1 MPHRNNCAHERR
13 NVIGKKLRSLRAAKG
28 LSTQKLSE
36 VLMELTG
43 VYIDTSS
50 LSRLEKGKRV
60 VSDYELVALA
70 QVFGISILDLYDEPV
85 KNLCSHCRKPFPE
98 TAIISS
104 VSGDV
109 LCASCAAKE
118 IINIAISHN
127 SLTKDEAEEM
137 IKTLTDFLDSDTP

>member
-70 QVFGISILDLYDEPV
+70 QVFGISILDILPIT
-85 KNLCSHCRKPFPE
+85 KNSAE
-98 TAIISS
+98 SS
-104 VSGDV
+104 G
-109 LCASCAAKE
+109 
-118 IINIAISHN
+118 
-127 SLTKDEAEEM
+127 
-137 IKTLTDFLDSDTP
+137 

>member
-70 QVFGISILDLYDEPV
+70 HAPYAPSLKVTIDNNQPITVAY
-85 KNLCSHCRKPFPE
+85 
-98 TAIISS
+98 
-104 VSGDV
+104 SG
-109 LCASCAAKE
+109 
-118 IINIAISHN
+118 
-127 SLTKDEAEEM
+127 T
-137 IKTLTDFLDSDTP
+137 